1 MLLLSSF
8 SASAAQPA
16 EMSVRVPSAASIA
29 EMVPKTGT
37 LGERELALLAIARR
51 PELEALRGA
60 VAVASAQH
68 LAAGDLENPELRF
81 SYAYD
86 NDDRI
91 GEPYTERE
99 TVLTD
104 STESYRSTSSTT
116 GAGESVTD
124 RESGRERTSRFRE
137 IERRV
142 TPGATKDIVEE
153 RVYETSRSRSSGTR
167 ARAESDAK
175 GSASRVDGRRE
186 SESRRLVSSTRREIH
201 HPDASGRDNAWGV
214 LMRFRLPHP
223 WERKARIQHAAA
235 EVSLAEAE
243 YLAAEDQVVRTV
255 RGAFHELA
263 ILEKKIAAQRQRKA
277 AFESFRDWLEGQK
290 TPKLGLEL
298 ASSRAKVYETLAD
311 IRESEAGI
319 AAMRDELA
327 AYCGLEEAARIDTT
341 MKTRRVSDPA
351 GLDVGYLAGIA
362 MLYRGD
368 VLGTQA
374 RLEVARAQLAE
385 ARAASVPFATF
396 VDLGYTQMN
405 SLRRTGQ
412 NDEWF
417 ARIGVSIP
425 LWDWTGINKRRRVP
439 EAATQ
444 SLELRMAMQ
453 RSLIATEVAQ
463 AVKRLAAAES
473 QLRRQDQD
481 LAALRADRKKSM
493 DDAKAA
499 SADMGDLIKAR
510 KIEHD
515 FHDLELEMEE
525 SRCEALSAYHEALMA
540 LEKALGVRLE
550 RALGPATGR

>member
-1 MLLLSSF
+1 
-8 SASAAQPA
+8 
-16 EMSVRVPSAASIA
+16 
-29 EMVPKTGT
+29 MVPPTGK

-104 STESYRSTSSTT
+104 STESYRSTSSTA
-116 GAGESVTD
+116 GAGELVAD
-124 RESGRERTSRFRE
+124 RESGREHTSRFRE

-142 TPGATKDIVEE
+142 IPGATKDVVEE
-153 RVYETSRSRSSGTR
+153 RVYETARSRSSGTR
-167 ARAESDAK
+167 ARTETDAK
-175 GSASRVDGRRE
+175 GTASRVDGRRE

-214 LMRFRLPHP
+214 LVRFRLPHP
-223 WERKARIQHAAA
+223 WERKARIQRAAA
-235 EVSLAEAE
+235 EVSLAEAG

-263 ILEKKIAAQRQRKA
+263 VLEKRISAQRQRKA
-277 AFESFRDWLEGQK
+277 AFESYRDWLEDQG

-311 IRESEAGI
+311 IRKSEADI
-319 AAMRDELA
+319 TAMRDELA
-327 AYCGLEEAARIDTT
+327 AYCGLDDAGRIDTT
-341 MKTRRVSDPA
+341 ITTRRVSDPA
-351 GLDVGYLAGIA
+351 GLDAGYLAGIA

-368 VLGTQA
+368 VLGTRA
-374 RLEVARAQLAE
+374 RLEMARAQLAE

-412 NDEWF
+412 SDEWF
-417 ARIGVSIP
+417 ARVGVSIP
-425 LWDWTGINKRRRVP
+425 IWDWTGINKKRRVP
-439 EAATQ
+439 EAATR
-444 SLELRMAMQ
+444 SLEQQVTMQ
-453 RSLIATEVAQ
+453 RDLIAAEIAQ
-463 AVKRLAAAES
+463 AVRRLAAAEG
-473 QLRRQDQD
+473 QLGRQEQD

-493 DDAKAA
+493 DDAQAA
-499 SADMGDLIKAR
+499 SADLGDVAKAR
-510 KIEHD
+510 KIEHE
-515 FHDLELEMEE
+515 FQDLELEMEE
-525 SRCEALSAYHEALMA
+525 SRCDALSAYHEALMA

-550 RALGPATGR
+550 RALGLAAGP